1 MADNYE
7 REDMFDLKIVN
18 GTVIDGSGGA
28 AQQLNIAVQDGKIV
42 AIGECAGAAREEIDA
57 AGAIVTP
64 GFVDVHTHYDG
75 QISWDEELKPSV
87 NHGVTTAVLGNC
99 GVGFAPCRASD
110 RDALIKLMEG
120 VEDIPGTALHEG
132 IQWNWETF
140 PEYMDAIDQQPHTID
155 FAVLIPHDPVRVYAM
170 GERAVFDQA
179 ATPEDIARMRDIV
192 REAMEAG
199 AIGFS
204 TGRSDVHKTSE
215 GEWTPASEASKDE
228 LVGIATAFQGL
239 DYGVLQAVNDFDMVR
254 PEDNF
259 DKEFELMEAYF
270 RASGGRP
277 GSMSLMQRDFAPDD
291 WLKIIARSE
300 ALNADGL
307 DISLQVAPRAIGVF
321 NGLNC
326 TFHPLMA
333 HPSYIQIRE
342 KSLAERV
349 AIMRDPEF
357 RAQLLSEQSVPLAG
371 PGSPVPPLVDL
382 MIAQYPQLAEKMFT
396 LELDGKV
403 DYEQGNATSI
413 AGMARAEGV
422 SLWEKTYDL
431 LLEDEGRALIYY
443 PVYNYTEMNYDNVY
457 TMLQHPKALP
467 GLSDG
472 GAHVGTICDAS
483 FPTYLLSYWTRDR
496 ADKNRPSIKLERA
509 IQMLT
514 ADGADYLGLN
524 DRGRL
529 AVGLRADI
537 NIIDYPNLSLGVPQM
552 VQDLPAGGQRLLQ
565 PVSGY
570 KATFVAGQQVVKD
583 DVVQS
588 ARPGRLVR
596 SGKAQRCAA

>member
-1 MADNYE
+1 MY
-7 REDMFDLKIVN
+7 DLKIVN
-18 GTVIDGSGGA
+18 GLVYDGNGTE
-28 AQQLNIAVQDGKIV
+28 AVKKNVAVKDGLIV
-42 AIGECAGAAREEIDA
+42 EVGDCVGEAKQIVDA

-99 GVGFAPCRASD
+99 GVGFAPCKAGD
-110 RDALIKLMEG
+110 RDKLIKLMEG

-132 IQWNWETF
+132 IQWEWETF
-140 PEYMDAIDQQPHTID
+140 PEYMDAIDKRPHTID
-155 FAVLIPHDPVRVYAM
+155 FAVLVPHDPVRVYAM
-170 GERAVFDQA
+170 GDRAVFDEPA
-179 ATPEDIARMRDIV
+179 NDEDIAKMQTMV

-199 AIGFS
+199 AVGFS
-204 TGRSDVHKTSE
+204 TGRSDVHKTAD

-259 DKEFELMEAYF
+259 EKEFELMEAYF

-291 WLKIIARSE
+291 WMKIIKRSE
-300 ALNADGL
+300 ALNDDGL

-326 TFHPLMA
+326 TFHPMMA
-333 HPSYIQIRE
+333 FPSYIAIRD

-349 AIMRDPEF
+349 AIMRDPDF
-357 RAQLLSEQSVPLAG
+357 KKQLLSESIVELAG
-371 PGSPVPPLVDL
+371 PGSFVPPLVDI
-382 MIAQYPQLAEKMFT
+382 MISQFPDLAEKMFK
-396 LELDGKV
+396 LDNDGTV
-403 DYEQGNATSI
+403 DYEQSNETSI
-413 AGMARAEGV
+413 AGKARRDGISV
-422 SLWEKTYDL
+422 WEKAYDI
-431 LLEDEGRALIYY
+431 LLEDDGNALIYF

-496 ADKNRPSIKLERA
+496 VNKGQAGIKLSRA
-509 IQMLT
+509 LQMLT
-514 ADGADYLGLN
+514 ADGADYLGLK
-524 DRGRL
+524 DRGRIE
-529 AVGLRADI
+529 VGKKADI
-537 NIIDYPNLSLGVPQM
+537 NVIDYDALSLGVPKM

-570 KATFVAGQQVVKD
+570 RATFVSGEQVIENDQVLA
-583 DVVQS
+583 

-596 SGKAQRCAA
+596 MCA